1 MSTLIMQIILK
12 ENIYLLKSLGINETL
27 LVQQFPRHIT
37 VVYIY
42 IYVSRSA
49 TITLIKYLIRDIL

>member
-27 LVQQFPRHIT
+27 LVQQFQRHIT

-42 IYVSRSA
+42 MC
-49 TITLIKYLIRDIL
+49 LGQQP